1 MKKSIIALAVAGA
14 MTVPMVAQADATLF
28 GSVRY
33 DITDSDA
40 ATSTHTDS
48 EINRMRIG
56 VKGEETMDNGLTA
69 GYFIRMEAGTAA
81 NVEASNDAAVHM
93 SKIALYIAGDFGKL
107 ILGDADSPVEY
118 AEGRQTYTAVYDGSL
133 EVAGSEFTNGGI
145 SYESNVVNGFQFR
158 AGVGDIDGAD
168 TNAVANEDS
177 YGIGLSYGNDLVDLA
192 IGFGEEQLGSATG
205 TANLGGIKT
214 GALAT
219 DDVTVWGLGGQVK
232 LGALTI
238 GAAVSDKEDY
248 ATYGSLSAKYVIDKL
263 TLAGQYEVRDLEATG
278 AGDLKAVNVSA
289 QYALGGNASVTLGYI
304 DWNTEAETLTTNAKA
319 DELKLR
325 YAISF

>member
-40 ATSTHTDS
+40 ANDTHTDS

-56 VKGEETMDNGLTA
+56 VKGEETMDSGLTA
-69 GYFIRMEAGTAA
+69 GYFIRMEA
-81 NVEASNDAAVHM
+81 ASGQASTDTSVGI
-93 SKIALYIAGDFGKL
+93 SKIALYIAGDFGKV

-118 AEGRQTYTAVYDGSL
+118 AEGRQTMTAVYDGSL
-133 EVAGSEFTNGGI
+133 EVAGSEFQNGGI

-168 TNAVANEDS
+168 TNANVANEDS
-177 YGIGLSYGNDLVDLA
+177 YGVGLAYGNDLVDVA
-192 IGFGEEQLGSATG
+192 IGFGEEQLGTNLGGNKTG
-205 TANLGGIKT
+205 TAT
-214 GALAT
+214 T

-238 GAAVSDKEDY
+238 GAAISEKEDY

-263 TLAGQYEVRDLEATG
+263 TLAAQYEVRDLDA
-278 AGDLKAVNVSA
+278 ANQGDLKAVNVSA

-304 DWNTEAETLTTNAKA
+304 DWNTEAETQTIGLQNWFSK
-319 DELKLR
+319 K
-325 YAISF
+325 

>member
-40 ATSTHTDS
+40 ANSSHTDS

-56 VKGEETMDNGLTA
+56 VKGEETMDSGLTA
-69 GYFIRMEAGTAA
+69 GYFIRMEAGTNN

-93 SKIALYIAGDFGKL
+93 SKIALYVAGDFGKI
-107 ILGDADSPVEY
+107 ILGDADSPVQY
-118 AEGRQTYTAVYDGSL
+118 AEGRQTMTAVYDGSL

-158 AGVGDIDGAD
+158 AGVGDVDGAD
-168 TNAVANEDS
+168 ANAIANEDS
-177 YGIGLSYGNDLVDLA
+177 YGLGLSYGNDLVDIA
-192 IGFGEEQLGSATG
+192 VGFGEEQLGTNTGGNKAG
-205 TANLGGIKT
+205 TAV
-214 GALAT
+214 T
-219 DDVTVWGLGGQVK
+219 DDVTVWGIGAQAK
-232 LGALTI
+232 LGAFTV
-238 GAAVSDKEDY
+238 GAALTEKEDY
-248 ATYGSLSAKYVIDKL
+248 ASYGSLSAKYVIDKL
-263 TLAGQYEVRDLEATG
+263 TLAGQYEVRDLEAT
-278 AGDLKAVNVSA
+278 AQGDMKAVNVSA
-289 QYALGGNASVTLGYI
+289 QYSLGGNAAVTLGYI
-304 DWNTEAETLTTNAKA
+304 DWNDEAETLGEA

-325 YAISF
+325 YSISF

>member
-40 ATSTHTDS
+40 ANSSHTDS

-56 VKGEETMDNGLTA
+56 VKGEETMDSGLTA
-69 GYFIRMEAGTAA
+69 GYFIRMQAGTG
-81 NVEASNDAAVHM
+81 NASTDTAVSV
-93 SKIALYIAGDFGKL
+93 SKIALYVAGDFGKV
-107 ILGDADSPVEY
+107 ILGDADSPVQY
-118 AEGRQTYTAVYDGSL
+118 AEGRQTMTAVYDGSL
-133 EVAGSEFTNGGI
+133 EVAGSEFKNGGI

-168 TNAVANEDS
+168 VNANLANEDS
-177 YGIGLSYGNDLVDLA
+177 YGIGLAYGNDLVDVA
-192 IGFGEEQLGSATG
+192 FGFGEEQLGLT
-205 TANLGGIKT
+205 TANLGGNKAGT
-214 GALAT
+214 NAT

-232 LGALTI
+232 LGAFTV
-238 GAAVSDKEDY
+238 GAAISEKEDY
-248 ATYGSLSAKYVIDKL
+248 AKYGSLSAKYVIDKL

-304 DWNTEAETLTTNAKA
+304 DYNDEAETLTTNPQS